1 MRPVV
6 VLDLKCAPSVPLR
19 LGYLQG
25 ASYLLLLKRMLCCA
39 WTKGRQ
45 QEKVAPDE
53 HCVAF
58 KNRRAISSRGYS
70 NDIR

>member
-6 VLDLKCAPSVPLR
+6 ICDLESAPSRSLR
-19 LGYLQG
+19 LDYLQG
-25 ASYLLLLKRMLCCA
+25 PSYLLLLKRMLCCA

-45 QEKVAPDE
+45 QEKGAPDE

-58 KNRRAISSRGYS
+58 EKTAELFLQEALCQ
-70 NDIR
+70 